1 MPGSRVRVPP
11 LLLTGHR
18 SRAASPIPLSTATT
32 LSPPVWGC
40 TPPGASTTGL
50 SWAAL
55 RRYGQRGENC
65 SLLGLQQPIAL
76 VHPLLVMGGLIL
88 AFALNALPIVRIRV
102 GHEDGALVGAV
113 SLRLR
118 GSGLNLIALSLSC
131 LLFAT
136 ITLYLFVENFRPR

>member
-1 MPGSRVRVPP
+1 MVREARIAAVSLV
-11 LLLTGHR
+11 LLLP
-18 SRAASPIPLSTATT
+18 ALLLVLS
-32 LSPPVWGC
+32 G
-40 TPPGASTTGL
+40 
-50 SWAAL
+50 
-55 RRYGQRGENC
+55 
-65 SLLGLQQPIAL
+65 LLGLQQPIAL